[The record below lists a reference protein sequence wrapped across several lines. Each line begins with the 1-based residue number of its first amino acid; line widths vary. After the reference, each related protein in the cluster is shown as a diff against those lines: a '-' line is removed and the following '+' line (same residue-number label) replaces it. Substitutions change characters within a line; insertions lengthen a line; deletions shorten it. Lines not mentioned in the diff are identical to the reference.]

1 MAASLTD
8 TLRHVRWTRVALLF
22 FAVLIPLL
30 IVGAIAEDLLEQQ
43 RFAFEAPLLL
53 AIHARAMPAFDHLAV
68 ALNYVGGWQGMAPL
82 SALILAWLWL
92 RSHTSALFFLIGVG
106 GAALLSYVMK
116 FAFHRPRP
124 ELWPRL
130 VTEPSASF
138 PSGHAMVSA
147 ALVVALMFLAW
158 RTPYRWPAVV
168 LGTLWT
174 LVVGFSRLYLGVH
187 YPTDVLVGWLAGT
200 AWVAGAHLISVRR
213 G

>member
-8 TLRHVRWTRVALLF
+8 TLRHVRWTRVGLLF

-30 IVGAIAEDLLEQQ
+30 IVGAIAEDLLERQ

-53 AIHARAMPAFDHLAV
+53 AIHARAMPALDGLAV
-68 ALNYVGGWQGMAPL
+68 LLNFVGGWQGMVPL
-82 SALILAWLWL
+82 GAAILVVVWL
-92 RSHTSALFFLIGVG
+92 RKHRNALFFAVSVG
-106 GAALLSYVMK
+106 GAALLSYAMK

-130 VTEPSASF
+130 VTEPGASF
-138 PSGHAMVSA
+138 PSGHAMFSA
-147 ALVVALMFLAW
+147 ALAAALMFLAW
-158 RTPYRWPAVV
+158 RTPYRWLAVV

-174 LVVGFSRLYLGVH
+174 LVVGLSRLYLGVH

-200 AWVAGAHLISVRR
+200 AWVAGAHLLAVRR